1 MTQDVTNVAR
11 TNPSF
16 YPVRVLSPYFNAV
29 NPSLVDVVQQVCGG
43 SYTGFVADLA
53 PPPPRSGDGRRLN
66 GCIPVVL
73 CAGGYLF
80 RSGLIT
86 ATSASARTTCH
97 PSILN
102 PKALQWSKQTERAS
116 IQQKPNPQKIA
127 CVPASTVSPDTVT
140 PPPPSPQVA
149 TATNGPPGTTML
161 RYIPG
166 GRLSPGPG

>member
-1 MTQDVTNVAR
+1 MVTQDVTNVAP

-16 YPVRVLSPYFNAV
+16 YPVQVLSPSFNAV

-53 PPPPRSGDGRRLN
+53 PPPPPQGGDSRRLN
-66 GCIPVVL
+66 GCVPVVL
-73 CAGGYLF
+73 CAGGYPF

-116 IQQKPNPQKIA
+116 IQQKPNAQKNRLCPGLDRFPGHSHA
-127 CVPASTVSPDTVT
+127 
-140 PPPPSPQVA
+140 PSPQLA